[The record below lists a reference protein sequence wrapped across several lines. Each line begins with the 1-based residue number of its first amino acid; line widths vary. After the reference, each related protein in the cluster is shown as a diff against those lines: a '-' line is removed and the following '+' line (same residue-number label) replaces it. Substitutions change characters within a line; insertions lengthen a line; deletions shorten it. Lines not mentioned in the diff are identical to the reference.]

1 MPVVSN
7 TSPIL
12 NLAVIGK
19 LSLVHDQFGDILI
32 PNSVLEELRIK
43 ENLPGSQTIRK
54 ALKEGWL
61 RIHKVSDQSLVRVL
75 QRELDK
81 GEAEAITLAVQVKA
95 EWILLDE
102 KEGRKIAK
110 SLGLKVAG
118 ILGIL
123 LRARHE
129 GRLPSMQKAM
139 DQLRDRA
146 GFHIG
151 GELYA
156 DLMIKSGENKHLN
169 P

>member
-19 LSLVHDQFGDILI
+19 LSLLHDQFGEILI
-32 PNSVLEELRIK
+32 PNAVLEELRIQ
-43 ENLPGSQTIRK
+43 EDLPGCQAIRD
-54 ALKEGWL
+54 ALKDEWL
-61 RIHKVSDQSLVRVL
+61 RIQEVSDQSLVRVL
-75 QRELDK
+75 ERELDN
-81 GEAEAITLAVQVKA
+81 GEASAITLAVQVKA
-95 EWILLDE
+95 KWILLDE

-118 ILGIL
+118 VLGIL

-146 GFHIG
+146 GFRIKA
-151 GELYA
+151 ELYA
-156 DLMIKSGENKHLN
+156 DLMRKNGENR
-169 P
+169 